1 MAADIPSASRQPI
14 STRRIEAF
22 TDGVFS
28 IAATLLVL
36 DLTVDGFSGVKS
48 NDQLWHD
55 LLGLQQNLL
64 SFVISFLLLCFL
76 WSVHVRQFEY
86 VERVDA
92 RLMIL
97 NTARLLGVVLIPFS
111 TSLNSEYPDLLIGR
125 LALPINFLW
134 VVAMGVV
141 QWEYAANAKRRLVEG
156 LSAESRRNYRVNGCT
171 AVALG
176 LLVVLLSGL
185 IGPWAFLAYLL
196 SAFLQ
201 RVVNNPGRRSRPRT
215 SEAADR

>member
-1 MAADIPSASRQPI
+1 MPADSSPTARAPI

-36 DLTVDGFSGVKS
+36 DLTIEGFTRAKT
-48 NDQLWHD
+48 NDELWND

-86 VERVDA
+86 VERVD
-92 RLMIL
+92 RTLTML
-97 NTARLLGVVLIPFS
+97 NTLRLLGVVLIPFT
-111 TSLNSEYPDLLIGR
+111 TSLNSEYSEFLVGR
-125 LALPINFLW
+125 LALPVNFLI
-134 VVAMGVV
+134 VVALGVA
-141 QWEYAANAKRRLVEG
+141 QWEYAAGPRRGLVDG
-156 LSAESRRNYRVNGCT
+156 LSDEARRRYRANGFV
-171 AVALG
+171 AIALG
-176 LLVVLLSGL
+176 LAVVVLAAF

-196 SAFLQ
+196 SAVVQ
-201 RVVNNPGRRSRPRT
+201 RAVTNSGRRVMRDDD
-215 SEAADR
+215 AADR

>member
-1 MAADIPSASRQPI
+1 MAADIPPNRRQRV

-36 DLTVDGFSGVKS
+36 DLTVDGFSKVET

-55 LLGLQQNLL
+55 LLGLQQNLI
-64 SFVISFLLLCFL
+64 SFVVSFLLLCFL
-76 WSVHVRQFEY
+76 WSIHVKQFEY
-86 VERVDA
+86 LERTDA
-92 RLMIL
+92 TLTVL
-97 NTARLLGVVLIPFS
+97 NTVRLLGVVLIPFT
-111 TSLNSEYPDLLIGR
+111 TSLNSAYSEFLVGR
-125 LALPINFLW
+125 LALPINFLF

-141 QWEYAANAKRRLVEG
+141 QWEYATSSTRGLVEG
-156 LSAESRRNYRVNGCT
+156 LPADARHRYRVNGVI

-176 LLVVLLSGL
+176 ALVVVLAAF

-201 RVVNNPGRRSRPRT
+201 RVVNNPGRRARP
-215 SEAADR
+215 

>member
-1 MAADIPSASRQPI
+1 MAADLPSTARQPV
-14 STRRIEAF
+14 STRRVEAF

-36 DLTVDGFSGVKS
+36 DLTIDGFGKAET

-86 VERVDA
+86 LERVDST
-92 RLMIL
+92 LTLL
-97 NTARLLGVVLIPFS
+97 NTVRLLGVVLIPFT
-111 TSLNSEYPDLLIGR
+111 TSLNSEYSELLAGR
-125 LALPINFLW
+125 LALPLNFLF
-134 VVAMGVV
+134 VVAMGVA
-141 QWEYAANAKRRLVEG
+141 QWEYATTSKRGLVEG
-156 LSAESRRNYRVNGCT
+156 LSVETRRRYRTNGFV
-171 AVALG
+171 AVGLG
-176 LLVVLLSGL
+176 VVVVLLAVFV
-185 IGPWAFLAYLL
+185 GPWAFLVYLL

-201 RVVNNPGRRSRPRT
+201 RVVNRPARRTLP
-215 SEAADR
+215 

>member
-1 MAADIPSASRQPI
+1 MPADSSPAARAPI

-36 DLTVDGFSGVKS
+36 DLTIEGFTRAKT
-48 NDQLWHD
+48 NDELWND

-86 VERVDA
+86 VERVD
-92 RLMIL
+92 RTLTML
-97 NTARLLGVVLIPFS
+97 NTLRLLGVVLIPFT
-111 TSLNSEYPDLLIGR
+111 TSLNSEYSEFLVGR
-125 LALPINFLW
+125 LALPLNFLI
-134 VVAMGVV
+134 VVALGVA
-141 QWEYAANAKRRLVEG
+141 QWEYASGPRRGLVDGLPDEARRRYRANGFVAI
-156 LSAESRRNYRVNGCT
+156 
-171 AVALG
+171 ALG
-176 LLVVLLSGL
+176 LAVVVLAAF

-196 SAFLQ
+196 SAVVQ
-201 RVVNNPGRRSRPRT
+201 RAFNNPGRRAPRDDD
-215 SEAADR
+215 AADR

>member
-1 MAADIPSASRQPI
+1 MAADIPSAARQPI
-14 STRRIEAF
+14 STRRVEAF

-36 DLTVDGFSGVKS
+36 DLTIDGFSRAKT

-64 SFVISFLLLCFL
+64 SFVVSFLLLCFL
-76 WSVHVRQFEY
+76 WSIHVRQFEY
-86 VERVDA
+86 LERTDTTLTV
-92 RLMIL
+92 L
-97 NTARLLGVVLIPFS
+97 NTVRLLGVVLIPFT
-111 TSLNSEYPDLLIGR
+111 TSLNSGYSEFLVGR
-125 LALPINFLW
+125 LALPINFLF

-141 QWEYAANAKRRLVEG
+141 QWEYAAD
-156 LSAESRRNYRVNGCT
+156 SRRGLVQGLTEETRRRYRVNGFI

-176 LLVVLLSGL
+176 ALVVVLSAF
-185 IGPWAFLAYLL
+185 IGPWAFLAYML

-201 RVVNNPGRRSRPRT
+201 RVVNNPGRRPRPEN